1 MIEKTQEGKV
11 QNLMNKHFVIFTDEA
26 RFDLIEISE
35 GYGNKTP
42 GLDIK
47 FRKAV
52 KNPIDKILSNPSSF
66 ASVNKRSKYRRCLT
80 DTFPYKIYYRVSE
93 KEITV
98 VAIIH
103 TSRSNSLIKRRLK

>member
-1 MIEKTQEGKV
+1 
-11 QNLMNKHFVIFTDEA
+11 MNKHFVIFTDEA
-26 RFDLIEISE
+26 RFDLIE

-52 KNPIDKILSNPSSF
+52 KNSIDKILSNPSSF
-66 ASVNKRSKYRRCLT
+66 ASVNKRSKYRRCLA

>member
-1 MIEKTQEGKV
+1 
-11 QNLMNKHFVIFTDEA
+11 MNKHFLIFTDEA

-35 GYGNKTP
+35 WYGNETP

-52 KNPIDKILSNPSSF
+52 EGAIEKILSNPSSF
-66 ASVNKRSKYRRCLT
+66 ALVNKRGKYRRCLT

-93 KEITV
+93 EEITV

-103 TSRSNSLIKRRLK
+103 TSRSNTYIKRRLK

>member
-1 MIEKTQEGKV
+1 LIEKTQEGKV
-11 QNLMNKHFVIFTDEA
+11 QNLMNK
-26 RFDLIEISE
+26 LPKGMEI
-35 GYGNKTP
+35 KPP
-42 GLDIK
+42 GLNIK

-52 KNPIDKILSNPSSF
+52 KTSIDKILSNPSSF

>member
-1 MIEKTQEGKV
+1 M
-11 QNLMNKHFVIFTDEA
+11 
-26 RFDLIEISE
+26 EI
-35 GYGNKTP
+35 KPP
-42 GLDIK
+42 GLNIK

-52 KNPIDKILSNPSSF
+52 KTSIDKILSNPSSF